1 MEIIKGVYI
10 QTVENKKVVQKYVPT
25 EKLELAN
32 GVNLGEFLNGQTE
45 RIEGLNSDLESLAR
59 TVTQLKSA
67 LAEYQKAT
75 ATAIEQVIDHVEKDK
90 FL

>member
-32 GVNLGEFLNGQTE
+32 GVNLGEFLNGQNE
-45 RIEGLNSDLESLAR
+45 RIEKLERDLEDYKKRA
-59 TVTQLKSA
+59 
-67 LAEYQKAT
+67 
-75 ATAIEQVIDHVEKDK
+75 DK
-90 FL
+90 LEIIFSETIRGFITKWENYLILFQS

>member
-32 GVNLGEFLNGQTE
+32 GVNLGEFLNGQNE
-45 RIEGLNSDLESLAR
+45 RIEKLERDLEDYKKRA
-59 TVTQLKSA
+59 
-67 LAEYQKAT
+67 
-75 ATAIEQVIDHVEKDK
+75 DK
-90 FL
+90 LEIIFSETIRGFITK